1 MENTKIEICK
11 MRKQR
16 NREIEKFKN
25 AEIDEQF
32 NRKIEKSLYI
42 VEIKRKMHSINI
54 KKICVT
60 FENNIHIM

>member
-42 VEIKRKMHSINI
+42 VEI
-54 KKICVT
+54 
-60 FENNIHIM
+60 